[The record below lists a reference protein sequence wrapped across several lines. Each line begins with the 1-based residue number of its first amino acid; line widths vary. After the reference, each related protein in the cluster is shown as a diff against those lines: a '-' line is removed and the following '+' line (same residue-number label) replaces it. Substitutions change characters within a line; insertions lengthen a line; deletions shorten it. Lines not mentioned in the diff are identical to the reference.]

1 MSQGKHV
8 QNRELLYKFPLRDNR
23 YEGVVDKAVIMM
35 IVSTVG
41 LVLIFVGL
49 WGLTKQRAYYT
60 HVMINTDCLV
70 HKTDERFLSI
80 TIDASKIQDGW
91 VHENIKS
98 GKLLRLATLLAPAYL
113 RVGGTLADRLVF
125 QPHGNYSTMPHASNM
140 SDGGTCSY
148 ELKGCVPSNIS
159 FFSMSGADWT
169 ALNTFAQ
176 SAGLELLFDLNV
188 LLRNQSQ
195 WDSSNARQL
204 IEFSDKFG
212 FNVSWQ
218 LGNEPN
224 SFLHVFGTTVPADQL
239 AQDFMKLSDILWSYP
254 RYRKSLIVGPDVT
267 HPRLQRQT
275 FEVQEKPMRYLRN
288 FLNKAS
294 RVINAITWHQ
304 YYLNGRKARLEDF
317 VSPDVLNVLAC
328 QISAVLKVTT
338 GIPLPIWLS
347 ETGSAYGGGTAGL
360 SDRYVA
366 GFLWLDKL
374 GMAARLGL
382 DVVMRQSLYG
392 SNYGLVDKDVEPLP
406 DWWISVLYKK
416 LVGPAVLGM
425 DTDNILHTKCEGEQ
439 GHVRLYCHCAR
450 QHGAVTLFGMN
461 LLNQEAHVTLTGLP
475 FAKSVLAYVLTADI
489 ILKSRHILLNGKE
502 LQLNPDGSLPEFEPK
517 VLNISKPLIMPVF
530 SMAFWVI
537 EDVYAP
543 ACHKPSKA
551 VPARYNVG
559 WPTYEF
565 FKYES

>member
-23 YEGVVDKAVIMM
+23 YEVSGVVDKAVIMM

-159 FFSMSGADWT
+159 FFSMS
-169 ALNTFAQ
+169 
-176 SAGLELLFDLNV
+176 
-188 LLRNQSQ
+188 
-195 WDSSNARQL
+195 
-204 IEFSDKFG
+204 
-212 FNVSWQ
+212 
-218 LGNEPN
+218 EPN

>member
-1 MSQGKHV
+1 
-8 QNRELLYKFPLRDNR
+8 
-23 YEGVVDKAVIMM
+23 MM
-35 IVSTVG
+35 LVSTVG

-125 QPHGNYSTMPHASNM
+125 QPYGNYSTMPHASNM

-159 FFSMSGADWT
+159 FFNMSGKFLTTLRESLYTQLTENEKDYDVFQQDGATFQSMARISEIFPENRFVSKNLWPPRSPDLTSCDFYLWRRQSNLHRRGTCVTGADWM

-218 LGNEPN
+218 LGNGSKPN
-224 SFLHVFGTTVPADQL
+224 SFLHVFGTTVSADQL

-267 HPRLQRQT
+267 HPRLQRQA

-288 FLNKAS
+288 FLSKAS
-294 RVINAITWHQ
+294 RVISAITWHQ
-304 YYLNGRKARLEDF
+304 
-317 VSPDVLNVLAC
+317 
-328 QISAVLKVTT
+328 
-338 GIPLPIWLS
+338 
-347 ETGSAYGGGTAGL
+347 
-360 SDRYVA
+360 
-366 GFLWLDKL
+366 
-374 GMAARLGL
+374 
-382 DVVMRQSLYG
+382 
-392 SNYGLVDKDVEPLP
+392 
-406 DWWISVLYKK
+406 
-416 LVGPAVLGM
+416 
-425 DTDNILHTKCEGEQ
+425 
-439 GHVRLYCHCAR
+439 
-450 QHGAVTLFGMN
+450 
-461 LLNQEAHVTLTGLP
+461 
-475 FAKSVLAYVLTADI
+475 
-489 ILKSRHILLNGKE
+489 
-502 LQLNPDGSLPEFEPK
+502 
-517 VLNISKPLIMPVF
+517 
-530 SMAFWVI
+530 
-537 EDVYAP
+537 
-543 ACHKPSKA
+543 
-551 VPARYNVG
+551 
-559 WPTYEF
+559 
-565 FKYES
+565 